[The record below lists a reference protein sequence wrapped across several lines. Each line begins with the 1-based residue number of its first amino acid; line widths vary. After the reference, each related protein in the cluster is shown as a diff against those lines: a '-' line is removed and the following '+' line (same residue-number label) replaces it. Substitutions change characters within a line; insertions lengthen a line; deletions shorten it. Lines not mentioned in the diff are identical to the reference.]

1 MKTTVDVRAELKIAW
16 ESRAKLCAEG
26 AKLRAEGA
34 KLRAEGAK
42 LWADGSKLCAEGA
55 KLWAEVII
63 RICGNITIKWVYIKT
78 VSYNDLYRCELG
90 NGMAFEP
97 VEPKE

>member
-16 ESRAKLCAEG
+16 ESRAKLMAEG
-26 AKLRAEGA
+26 AKLMAEGD
-34 KLRAEGAK
+34 KLRAEGDK
-42 LWADGSKLCAEGA
+42 LRAEGD

-90 NGMAFEP
+90 NGMTFEP
-97 VEPKE
+97 IEPKE